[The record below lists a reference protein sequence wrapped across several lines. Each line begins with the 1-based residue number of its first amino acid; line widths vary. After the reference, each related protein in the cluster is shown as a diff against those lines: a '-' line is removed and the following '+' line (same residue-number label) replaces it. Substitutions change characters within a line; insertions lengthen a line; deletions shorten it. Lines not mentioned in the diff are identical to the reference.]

1 MKIFEVI
8 ADYLISTNLFEMSIV
23 KKEAERNV
31 AALSPVIFDNLIKL
45 FVFDLPECRNGWIK
59 ELNAWL
65 RFIDSIHLKQNNK
78 KPEATVIY
86 NWLVFNS
93 APNYTPEYVER
104 RIQIMIEDEFEHARV
119 YDYDAELVLNQIFKI
134 LDQVCKDIAKE
145 ERGVSKF
152 TNIRN
157 YLP

>member
-1 MKIFEVI
+1 
-8 ADYLISTNLFEMSIV
+8 
-23 KKEAERNV
+23 
-31 AALSPVIFDNLIKL
+31 
-45 FVFDLPECRNGWIK
+45 
-59 ELNAWL
+59 
-65 RFIDSIHLKQNNK
+65 
-78 KPEATVIY
+78 
-86 NWLVFNS
+86 
-93 APNYTPEYVER
+93 
-104 RIQIMIEDEFEHARV
+104 MIEDEFEHARV